1 MDINRLSNTK
11 TAEIATNAEELVRKI
26 LETFEELAKII
37 ERLTRQKE
45 ECQQDLNDLEMNE
58 VGD

>member
-1 MDINRLSNTK
+1 MDINRSSNTK
-11 TAEIATNAEELVRKI
+11 ADEIATNAEELVRKI
-26 LETFEELAKII
+26 RETFEELARII